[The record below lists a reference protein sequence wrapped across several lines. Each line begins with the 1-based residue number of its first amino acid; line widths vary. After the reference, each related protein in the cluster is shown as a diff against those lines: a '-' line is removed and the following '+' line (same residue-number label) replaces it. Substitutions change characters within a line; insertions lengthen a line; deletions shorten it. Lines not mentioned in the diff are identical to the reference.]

1 MNPLSWLIRSAF
13 MLLILLPI
21 LSATTAVDNSQSG
34 GLEAHADSIYRQLS
48 TTNPGAPPFAPS
60 DLWKAYN
67 FLPLYSRGIKGNGTA
82 IAIIDAFGNPS
93 ILSDLASFDSLTA
106 LPSVTLNQYFPLGL
120 PKFRNTGW
128 AVETSLDVEWA
139 HAIAPAATIDL
150 VIAPDSK
157 LGSLFGAI
165 SFVAS
170 SLPNE
175 AAVSMSFGLSESSY
189 PTTGS
194 FTISATHQLFATIVS
209 HGTTPVASSGD
220 SGASSCCN
228 IQYPSSDPLV
238 LAVGGTSLTL
248 NSTASYVGESAWTGS
263 TAGASIVFSKP
274 IYQQGVGDSMRDTV
288 DVSYDADPNSG
299 VLVVEGGSLF
309 QVGGTS
315 AGAPQWAALIA
326 LANQANGE
334 KYGSVSGR
342 LYMIPNY
349 HDVTTGSDGFL
360 SATKGWDYPTG
371 LGTPNADA
379 LTSAL
384 APNILVSI
392 NNDVLFQGLQIA
404 TTESLSVNPVDHNF
418 TGTITITATNT
429 TTGIIV
435 FSKAYSLLNL
445 SLMNQSSSFR
455 TAFLLNIVALP
466 YPLSSDI
473 TVTLTGTTASATAQ
487 VTRQIDIDANG
498 MVDISDASV
507 VGNAWN
513 TSIGSPNYN
522 PRADLNGSGKVDIV
536 DVSIFGAYWRSVNF
550 S

>member
-1 MNPLSWLIRSAF
+1 MVVF

-21 LSATTAVDNSQSG
+21 VSATNGIGNFQPG
-34 GLEAHADSIYRQLS
+34 GPELTPHSIYRPLS
-48 TTNPGAPPFAPS
+48 TTNPGVPPFAPS

-93 ILSDLASFDSLTA
+93 ILSDLASFDSLTG
-106 LPSVTLNQYFPLGL
+106 LPPATVNQYFPLGV

-170 SLPNE
+170 SLPSE
-175 AAVSMSFGLSESSY
+175 VAVSMSFGLSESLY

-248 NSTASYVGESAWTGS
+248 NSTASYVAESAWTGS
-263 TAGASIVFSKP
+263 TAGASIVFTKP
-274 IYQQGVGDSMRDTV
+274 SYQQGLGDSMRDTV

-326 LANQANGE
+326 LTNQANGQ
-334 KYGSVSGR
+334 KYGSVSDK
-342 LYMIPNY
+342 LYKISNY
-349 HDVTTGSDGFL
+349 HDVISGSDGFF

-371 LGTPNADA
+371 LGTPNADG

-384 APNILVSI
+384 ALNILVNI
-392 NNDVLFQGLQIA
+392 NSGVLFQGLQVGTAGSI
-404 TTESLSVNPVDHNF
+404 SVNPVVHNF
-418 TGTITITATNT
+418 TGTVTVTATNA
-429 TTGIIV
+429 TTGIVV
-435 FSKAYSLLNL
+435 FSKTYNLLNI
-445 SLMNQSSSFR
+445 SLMNQTSSFR
-455 TAFLLNIVALP
+455 AAFLLNIAVLP

-473 TVTLTGTTASATAQ
+473 TVTLAGTTASAPVQ
-487 VTRQIDIDANG
+487 VTRQIDIDGNG
-498 MVDISDASV
+498 TVDISDASV

-522 PRADLNGSGKVDIV
+522 PRADLNASGKVDIV
-536 DVSIFGAYWRSVNF
+536 DVSIFGAYWRSTNF
-550 S
+550 R